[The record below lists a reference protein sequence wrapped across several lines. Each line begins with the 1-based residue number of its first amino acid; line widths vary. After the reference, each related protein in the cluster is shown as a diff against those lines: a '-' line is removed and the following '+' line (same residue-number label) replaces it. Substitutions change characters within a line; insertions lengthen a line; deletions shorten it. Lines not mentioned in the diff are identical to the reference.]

1 MFVHLNGI
9 LIFQSSHIILETAIF
24 LNNCDEIT
32 KLSSSYFK
40 SPSCVCGLKLVLL
53 TGSA

>member
-9 LIFQSSHIILETAIF
+9 LIFQSSHILETAIF

-32 KLSSSYFK
+32 KLSSYFK
-40 SPSCVCGLKLVLL
+40 SPSCVCGLKLVFL